1 MVYWE
6 TLKKRDC
13 AFTSRDFDTWRIA
26 CKKFAKRES
35 SNCRREAT
43 KRLIQ
48 ISSPSSAALLIAT
61 GRAKEKEENRV
72 ALRFIFHSII
82 LLSAQGLSLRRRDEE
97 FENLRQTLRTMAL
110 ESPQLA
116 KWLRRQERGQQTF
129 LSPVIQQ
136 QVQRQLAHTV
146 LLCGGSPGG

>member
-26 CKKFAKRES
+26 CKKFAKHES
-35 SNCRREAT
+35 SNCHREAT
-43 KRLIQ
+43 KRLMQ

-61 GRAKEKEENRV
+61 GRAKEQEENRV

-82 LLSAQGLSLRRRDEE
+82 LLSAQGLPLRRRDEE
-97 FENLRQTLRTMAL
+97 FGNLRQTLRTMAL

-136 QVQRQLAHTV
+136 QIQRQLAHTV